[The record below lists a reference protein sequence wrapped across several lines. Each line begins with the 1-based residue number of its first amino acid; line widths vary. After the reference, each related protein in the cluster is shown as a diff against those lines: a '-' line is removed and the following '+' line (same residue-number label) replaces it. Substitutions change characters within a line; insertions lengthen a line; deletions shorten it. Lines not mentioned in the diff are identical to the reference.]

1 MNRGAVAQELGRV
14 LGQHV
19 AEHGIVLWFDGPAA
33 FKSVADGLEIPG
45 ASLLHFLGSW
55 YQVQHKAEKFLS
67 KDERPSIVVYLPGL
81 DGLDGTPLSELG
93 AIGDSYKEH
102 LHSVAHRALAG
113 LGMSQTRIGQLLSTP
128 NLTLDLVEEAA
139 ALETGV
145 PEPLR
150 PIFGGASPE
159 ELLIR
164 TLSEDAVVLERIRTA
179 GVEPQ
184 LASYLAG
191 LVEIPTPEAGE
202 LAQVLW
208 ERILTTEFVWDLKN
222 AAAPEKAAAV
232 ASKDRVIRD
241 LCHRVAERL
250 RRMGDDESRRRYR
263 ERSQQVAQTLDLE
276 HAAIDALALGTID
289 TFAMEERRLLRAA
302 VERALSGDIGVAR
315 EIVGQRRNSFWLRE
329 DAGRQAAW
337 NAAGLALDL
346 LAQIETARPKLPAV
360 TATVATWLEAYTREG
375 GFFELDRLARRMER
389 EAGRAADGD
398 LHELVTKVR
407 GAYASFL
414 DTLTLQFSETLDRK
428 GFAELPSLPR
438 QRAVFHERV
447 EPYITDGPVAYILAD
462 ALRFEMAADLKDLV
476 EGASATLEARIAELP
491 TITAVGMSALLPGAE
506 RGIDLLTSG
515 PQLGLAIDRIPV
527 FDRSRRK
534 DLFEHR
540 IGSKVEVYD
549 LDAYMSMRRESPTL
563 KPPRLLV
570 AFWGDV
576 DSFGEH
582 GSLEGLR
589 QHFSQMVE
597 RLARAVRELGE
608 AGFRRVVVVSDH
620 GHVFSESRGR
630 EHEVEP
636 PSGAPIV
643 VQRRCWVGRG
653 PVSTPD
659 VMTVSAATE
668 GLGGDL
674 DLAFPRGL
682 SVLKPQAGKP
692 FFHGGVSLH
701 ELVIPV
707 LTFEFP
713 LTRQDSDGRHF
724 RIKPMGEMGPSGILA
739 VEVRYDRGELFGE
752 ASVDVQVVGV
762 SRGEIVTCLVSAP
775 GLLPGTEVVSLRH
788 ANAVICVVQVDRRK
802 ALDLSL
808 EIRTKD
814 GGRRLGVAAET
825 VTLPTPVESPIP
837 VTPPPVQEAMPD
849 EIMVAVPGSALPRR
863 LRLSFV
869 PSDAERK
876 VLERLAVDGILTE
889 RAVGILLGRKGAAF
903 FMASLVDKLVTHGH
917 YFIDRGDESD
927 EGAVFHF
934 RREKL
939 GGN

>member
-1 MNRGAVAQELGRV
+1 
-14 LGQHV
+14 V
-19 AEHGIVLWFDGPAA
+19 AEV
-33 FKSVADGLEIPG
+33 LEIPG
-45 ASLLHFLGSW
+45 ASLLQFSGSW
-55 YQVQHKAEKFLS
+55 YEVQHKAEKFLS

-81 DGLDGTPLSELG
+81 DGLDGTPLSELS

-159 ELLIR
+159 EILVR
-164 TLSEDAVVLERIRTA
+164 TLSEDAVLERIRVA

-191 LVEIPTPEAGE
+191 LVEIPAPDASE
-202 LAQVLW
+202 LAHVLW

-222 AAAPEKAAAV
+222 AQPPEKAAAK
-232 ASKDRVIRD
+232 ASRDRVICD

-250 RRMGDDESRRRYR
+250 RRLGDDESRRRYR
-263 ERSQQVAQTLDLE
+263 ERSQQVAQTLELE
-276 HAAIDALALGTID
+276 HAPIDALALGSVD

-302 VERALSGDIGVAR
+302 ADHALKGEVDVAR
-315 EIVGQRRNSFWLRE
+315 EIVRQRHNSFWLKE
-329 DAGRQAAW
+329 DLGRQAAW

-346 LAQIETARPKLPAV
+346 LAQIEIARPKLPAV
-360 TATVATWLEAYTREG
+360 TATVATWLEAYAGDG
-375 GFFELDRLARRMER
+375 GFFGLDRLARKMER

-398 LHELVTKVR
+398 LHELVAKVR
-407 GAYASFL
+407 SAYASFL

-476 EGASATLEARIAELP
+476 EGATATLEARIAELP

-653 PVSTPD
+653 PVSTSD
-659 VMTVSAATE
+659 VMTVSAATV

-713 LTRQDSDGRHF
+713 QTGRQDSDGRHF

-762 SRGEIVTCLVSAP
+762 SRGEIVTRLVSAP

-814 GGRRLGVAAET
+814 GGRCLGKAIET
-825 VTLPTPVESPIP
+825 VTPALPVESPIP

-863 LRLSFV
+863 LRLGFV